1 LRIIAVAGS
10 SAMLVFT
17 YFHPHGRVLWLPF
30 KWNALFIGINAYRI
44 GKTLYYKHKGMNL
57 GEEITKIKRDY
68 FDIMDIQDFAQLVD
82 IAIEE
87 TFEKG
92 DIMCLQV
99 SVG

>member
-1 LRIIAVAGS
+1 
-10 SAMLVFT
+10 
-17 YFHPHGRVLWLPF
+17 
-30 KWNALFIGINAYRI
+30 
-44 GKTLYYKHKGMNL
+44 MNL